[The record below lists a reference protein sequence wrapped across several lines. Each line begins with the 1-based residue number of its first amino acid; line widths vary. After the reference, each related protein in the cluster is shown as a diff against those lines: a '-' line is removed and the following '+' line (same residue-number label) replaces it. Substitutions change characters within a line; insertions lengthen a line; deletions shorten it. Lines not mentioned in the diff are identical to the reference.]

1 MNKYK
6 KLLEEYHTLED
17 NYNIAI
23 QDRQHYLTRNKE
35 LQNQIAELQAELLD
49 SKRFNNKVIDAIN
62 TNKVN
67 ADVIQ
72 FLTAKKFGD
81 DSNIEFAA
89 IKTYRGWVTM
99 YLNGREINPNGKD
112 VTIWGD
118 INEPIRV
125 EVSGS

>member
-6 KLLEEYHTLED
+6 KLLEEFNMLEN
-17 NYNIAI
+17 NYNTAI

-49 SKRFNNKVIDAIN
+49 SKRFNKKVIDAIN

-72 FLTAKKFGD
+72 FLIARKFGD

-112 VTIWGD
+112 ITIWGD
-118 INEPIRV
+118 NNEPIRV

>member
-1 MNKYK
+1 MNKYE
-6 KLLEEYHTLED
+6 KLLEE
-17 NYNIAI
+17 
-23 QDRQHYLTRNKE
+23 DRQHYLTRNKE

-49 SKRFNNKVIDAIN
+49 SKNKVIDAID

-72 FLTAKKFGD
+72 FLAARKFGD

-99 YLNGREINPNGKD
+99 YLNGREIDPNGKD
-112 VTIWGD
+112 ITIWGD
-118 INEPIRV
+118 SNEPVRV